1 MKPLDRF
8 VSLLAVLAVVSLGL
22 SGPVSAVTESSATR
36 SSVTAVV
43 DFIPGDLDHMS
54 CSPACA
60 NQGSGT
66 APFVPPIPV
75 TTLAEC
81 EAYCQSVCHVSSCDL
96 TTPPITSDTSGTAA
110 H

>member
-1 MKPLDRF
+1 
-8 VSLLAVLAVVSLGL
+8 VSLVLSKPA
-22 SGPVSAVTESSATR
+22 SAVTESSSQT
-36 SSVTAVV
+36 SSLAVV

-66 APFVPPIPV
+66 TPFVPPIPV

-81 EAYCQSVCHVSSCDL
+81 EAYCKSVCHVSSCDL
-96 TTPPITSDTSGTAA
+96 TPSPIVSGTSGTAA